1 MRNSWPDWPDFA
13 FCKLQLVVKHGRCLE
28 DSRMRAQLSEGMS
41 MTSMTHGADFTR
53 FETWKAKNT
62 TFFARKK
69 AVGVFLT
76 F

>member
-1 MRNSWPDWPDFA
+1 MRT
-13 FCKLQLVVKHGRCLE
+13 
-28 DSRMRAQLSEGMS
+28 QLSEVMS

-62 TFFARKK
+62 TFFARKE
-69 AVGVFLT
+69 AVGESSSPFDI